1 MFLRREHR
9 PVSEI
14 LVVDDDVTSL
24 AIIEETL
31 RSEGYA
37 VHAYESAVEATKH
50 FEPAAYDL
58 ILSDFFM
65 PGMNGDEFLKTVR
78 RRDSETPFVFLT
90 ANTDIQLAIDL
101 VKTGADDHITKPIVP
116 EVLLFRIEKNLR
128 DKQNER
134 TVRQAERE
142 RELFEME
149 RQKLVNWRLLY
160 ASKDIHQTEQM
171 INLLSRTINQAGG
184 FLWVDLLEQQMDSEE
199 GETIELS
206 RELIEMI
213 LQAGRGQKQVF
224 DYINFISGLD
234 DLELDRKSVPV
245 ADFVRAIDAHMREV
259 LGGLVATH
267 RRTYYSMIDT
277 EGLDGVV
284 EIDMDYTR
292 RIAAELVFNAVK
304 YSPEGSRILLI
315 FEPSRDSRSGGLDI
329 CVRNMPTAAQA
340 RDREGNRIVGIPYDY
355 TELVFDLF
363 YTIDAFPV
371 NIEGEEWSDGTG
383 LYVVRQLLRRQ
394 DAWIRAEN
402 GVDYTGDTPETF
414 TKVTITLPVK
424 EAS

>member
-1 MFLRREHR
+1 
-9 PVSEI
+9 
-14 LVVDDDVTSL
+14 
-24 AIIEETL
+24 
-31 RSEGYA
+31 
-37 VHAYESAVEATKH
+37 
-50 FEPAAYDL
+50 
-58 ILSDFFM
+58 
-65 PGMNGDEFLKTVR
+65 
-78 RRDSETPFVFLT
+78 
-90 ANTDIQLAIDL
+90 
-101 VKTGADDHITKPIVP
+101 
-116 EVLLFRIEKNLR
+116 
-128 DKQNER
+128 
-134 TVRQAERE
+134 
-142 RELFEME
+142 
-149 RQKLVNWRLLY
+149 
-160 ASKDIHQTEQM
+160 
-171 INLLSRTINQAGG
+171 
-184 FLWVDLLEQQMDSEE
+184 MDSEE

-234 DLELDRKSVPV
+234 DLELDRKPVPV
-245 ADFVRAIDAHMREV
+245 EDFVRAIDAHMREV

-267 RRTYYSMIDT
+267 RRTYYSVIDT

-284 EIDMDYTR
+284 EVDMDYTR

-315 FEPSRDSRSGGLDI
+315 FEPSRDTRGGGLDI

-363 YTIDAFPV
+363 YTIEAFPV
-371 NIEGEEWSDGTG
+371 NLEGEEWSDGTG

>member
-1 MFLRREHR
+1 M
-9 PVSEI
+9 SEI

-37 VHAYESAVEATKH
+37 VHAYESAVEASEL

-224 DYINFISGLD
+224 DYISFISGLD
-234 DLELDRKSVPV
+234 ELELDRKPVPV

-259 LGGLVATH
+259 LGGLAATH

-284 EIDMDYTR
+284 EVDMDYTR

-304 YSPEGSRILLI
+304 YSPEDSRILLI
-315 FEPSRDSRSGGLDI
+315 FEPCRDSRSGGLDI
-329 CVRNMPTAAQA
+329 CVRNMPTTAQA
-340 RDREGNRIVGIPYDY
+340 CDREGNRIFGIPYDY

-363 YTIDAFPV
+363 YTIEAFPV

-394 DAWIRAEN
+394 DAWVRAEN

>member
-1 MFLRREHR
+1 MLLRKEHR
-9 PVSEI
+9 PVSGI

-37 VHAYESAVEATKH
+37 VHSYESAVEASEH

-65 PGMNGDEFLKTVR
+65 PGMNGDEFLKSVR

-160 ASKDIHQTEQM
+160 ASKDIHQTEADDQPS
-171 INLLSRTINQAGG
+171 LPHDQS
-184 FLWVDLLEQQMDSEE
+184 
-199 GETIELS
+199 
-206 RELIEMI
+206 
-213 LQAGRGQKQVF
+213 GR
-224 DYINFISGLD
+224 
-234 DLELDRKSVPV
+234 R
-245 ADFVRAIDAHMREV
+245 
-259 LGGLVATH
+259 
-267 RRTYYSMIDT
+267 
-277 EGLDGVV
+277 
-284 EIDMDYTR
+284 
-292 RIAAELVFNAVK
+292 
-304 YSPEGSRILLI
+304 
-315 FEPSRDSRSGGLDI
+315 
-329 CVRNMPTAAQA
+329 
-340 RDREGNRIVGIPYDY
+340 
-355 TELVFDLF
+355 
-363 YTIDAFPV
+363 FPV
-371 NIEGEEWSDGTG
+371 G
-383 LYVVRQLLRRQ
+383 
-394 DAWIRAEN
+394 
-402 GVDYTGDTPETF
+402 
-414 TKVTITLPVK
+414 
-424 EAS
+424 

>member
-1 MFLRREHR
+1 MFLRREHI

-14 LVVDDDVTSL
+14 LVVDDDVTSI
-24 AIIEETL
+24 AIIENTL
-31 RSEGYA
+31 QSNGCT

-101 VKTGADDHITKPIVP
+101 VKTGADDHITKPVVP

-184 FLWVDLLEQQMDSEE
+184 FLWVDLLEQQMNSEE
-199 GETIELS
+199 GETVGLS
-206 RELIEMI
+206 RELVEMI
-213 LQAGRGQKQVF
+213 LQAGRGQKQIF

-234 DLELDRKSVPV
+234 TLELNRERMPV
-245 ADFVRAIDAHMREV
+245 DEFVRQIDAHMRKLLGELTSSHPRTYHSMV
-259 LGGLVATH
+259 DIEGLGG
-267 RRTYYSMIDT
+267 M
-277 EGLDGVV
+277 V
-284 EIDMDYTR
+284 EIDVTYMR

-315 FEPSRDSRSGGLDI
+315 FEPCRDTRSGGLDI
-329 CVRNMPTAAQA
+329 CVRNMPAPAQA
-340 RDREGNRIVGIPYDY
+340 RDRMGNRIVGIPYDY

-363 YTIDAFPV
+363 YTIEAFPV
-371 NIEGEEWSDGTG
+371 SIEGEEWSDGTG

-394 DAWIRAEN
+394 DAWIKAEN
-402 GVDYTGDTPETF
+402 GVDYTGDTAETF
-414 TKVTITLPVK
+414 TKVSITLPVK

>member
-1 MFLRREHR
+1 MGG
-9 PVSEI
+9 I

-31 RSEGYA
+31 KSEGYL
-37 VHAYESAVEATKH
+37 VHSHESAVDASEH
-50 FEPAAYDL
+50 FEREAYDL

-65 PGMNGDEFLKTVR
+65 PGMNGDEFLKSVR

-184 FLWVDLLEQQMDSEE
+184 FLWVDLLEQQMGSEE
-199 GETIELS
+199 AESVELS
-206 RELIEMI
+206 RDLIDMI
-213 LQAGRGQKQVF
+213 LQAGRGQKQIF
-224 DYINFISGLD
+224 DYINFISGLET
-234 DLELDRKSVPV
+234 LELDRKPVPV
-245 ADFVRAIDAHMREV
+245 EEFVRGIDAHMRDV
-259 LGGLVATH
+259 LGELVGTH
-267 RRTYYSMIDT
+267 RRTYYSMIDV

-284 EIDMDYTR
+284 EVDTDYTR

-315 FEPSRDSRSGGLDI
+315 FEPCRDARSRGLDI
-329 CVRNMPTAAQA
+329 CVRNTPTAAQA
-340 RDREGNRIVGIPYDY
+340 RDREGKRIVGIPYDY

-402 GVDYTGDTPETF
+402 GVDYTGETPETF
-414 TKVTITLPVK
+414 TNVTITLPVK

>member
-1 MFLRREHR
+1 M
-9 PVSEI
+9 SGI
-14 LVVDDDVTSL
+14 LIVDDDVTSL

-31 RSEGYA
+31 RSGGYA
-37 VHAYESAVEATKH
+37 VHSYESAVEASEH

-65 PGMNGDEFLKTVR
+65 PGMNGDEFLKSVR

-134 TVRQAERE
+134 NVRQAERE

-160 ASKDIHQTEQM
+160 ASKDIHQTKQM

-184 FLWVDLLEQQMDSEE
+184 FLWVDLLEQQLGSEE
-199 GETIELS
+199 GETVELS

-234 DLELDRKSVPV
+234 TLELNRKPVPV
-245 ADFVRAIDAHMREV
+245 DDLVRGIDAHMREV
-259 LGGLVATH
+259 VAELVGTH
-267 RRTYYSMIDT
+267 RRTYYSMIDI
-277 EGLDGVV
+277 EGLEGTV
-284 EIDMDYTR
+284 EVDMDYTR

-315 FEPSRDSRSGGLDI
+315 FEPCRDARSGGLDI
-329 CVRNMPTAAQA
+329 SVRNMPTAAQA
-340 RDREGNRIVGIPYDY
+340 RDRQGNRIVGIPYDY